1 MVSFETIAA
10 RASEMPVISSL
21 PPLATFYLD
30 DFAIYHSVQGFHR
43 DLYDP
48 HHQFEQDI
56 VIDDDARHHDYPTIN
71 CTADPVTPALN
82 DVVDWAIEEHHDRI
96 RQDLLTQSGIKRHI
110 LDTVTG
116 EDFVALVIIDGL
128 SYDAVRNVSD
138 EILRPVVVDG
148 ITTTEPGFRRIIY
161 GGNPASLYASLTG
174 KGFYTGYG
182 FTYWERGQEDL
193 STDLH
198 TGLGQQNVHRIRDF
212 SEVVS
217 TLKADAPFDEK
228 TYVQVTRMGLDQDSH
243 NRKEKPNRDVVRDE
257 VLSDLSEL
265 AETAAA
271 VSDNFRLFL
280 TADHGILWRDQLPD
294 DPPIVHDEWTNHAR
308 FLTERYLLDHG
319 MVVDGPTGVVT
330 GLGYPYLTRELKN
343 TEWGV
348 HGGFSYQESIVPLI
362 EITTPGDLS

>member
-1 MVSFETIAA
+1 MASFETIAERA
-10 RASEMPVISSL
+10 RKAPVISPL

-30 DFAIYHSVQGFHR
+30 DLSIYRSVDGFHR

-48 HHQFEQDI
+48 HHQFERDV
-56 VIDDDARHHDYPTIN
+56 VIDMDSRYYEYPHIN

-82 DVVDWAIEEHHDRI
+82 DVVDWANEEHHDRV
-96 RQDLLTQSGIKRHI
+96 RQDLLQQSQIKDYI

-116 EDFVALVIIDGL
+116 EDFLALVIIDGL
-128 SYDAVRNVSD
+128 SYDALRNLSD
-138 EILRPVVVDG
+138 EVLQPVIVDG

-161 GGNPASLYASLTG
+161 GGDPASVYASLTSE
-174 KGFYTGYG
+174 GFYTGYG

-198 TGLGQQNVHRIRDF
+198 SAMGQNVHRIRDF
-212 SEVVS
+212 GEVVS
-217 TLKADAPFDEK
+217 TIGSDAPFSEK

-243 NRKEKPNRDVVRDE
+243 NRKEKPNRDVVCE
-257 VLSDLSEL
+257 EILSDIESL
-265 AETAAA
+265 AETAAE
-271 VSDNFRLFL
+271 VSDNFRILI

-294 DPPIVHDEWTNHAR
+294 DPPIVHDEWTSHAR
-308 FLTERYLLDHG
+308 FLTGHHELEHG
-319 MVVDGPTGVVT
+319 MLADDRMDPVT
-330 GLGYPYLTRELKN
+330 GLAYPYLTRELKN

-362 EITTPGDLS
+362 EVTEPGDLT